1 MYQTGKTDITIR
13 MKHVFHTKND
23 TTGKEI
29 ASKLIKPSIVLS
41 GSTLTLK
48 NTTPTDFSQ
57 MVPYSFPE
65 RHTTIVLPVGM
76 QITGDENVT
85 SMLEE
90 ERDFLEEEI
99 QSLEEEVSRLKEERE
114 LY

>member
-1 MYQTGKTDITIR
+1 M
-13 MKHVFHTKND
+13 FHTQND

-41 GSTLTLK
+41 GSILTIK
-48 NTTPTDFSQ
+48 NTAPTDFSQ

-65 RHTTIVLPVGM
+65 RHTTIVLPAGV
-76 QITGDENVT
+76 QITGDQNVQ

-90 ERDFLEEEI
+90 EKDFLQEEI
-99 QSLEEEVSRLKEERE
+99 ESLEDEVTRLKEERDA
-114 LY
+114 YQQ